1 VRSPQH
7 ESRRRPRVP
16 IKRTPE
22 ELALAHADALRW
34 RASLRDKPA
43 GGDIDAAAS
52 APMQPVEEAPGSRTA
67 DAAERARFAA
77 AIARAEFGR
86 FYFKDDSGK
95 APSRRRPGRNGKIPP

>member
-1 VRSPQH
+1 MRSPQH
-7 ESRRRPRVP
+7 ESRRRRRVP

-34 RASLRDKPA
+34 RASLRDEPT
-43 GGDIDAAAS
+43 GGDIDAEAS
-52 APMQPVEEAPGSRTA
+52 APIQPGEETPGSRA
-67 DAAERARFAA
+67 SDAAERARFAA

-95 APSRRRPGRNGKIPP
+95 APGRRRAGRNGKTPP